1 MSPCPKSA
9 HRSSKSKWKYY
20 RSIRLNLLLIVL
32 PIIFCPSIINP
43 NLILSGSR
51 HFSSSNVIAE
61 DAYPLPKN
69 PLHSDPALLLYPL
82 QERTLRSIA
91 HGRPP
96 LWNPDIYGG
105 APLLADGQA
114 KVFAP
119 STLVSPILD
128 RPAAMEFEQWFILFV
143 LASGFF
149 NLARKLQL
157 SLFSALVAASCAL
170 AMPFVFIWIHHP
182 IALALCWLP
191 WLFIGIH
198 QAKLSMTA
206 IVTALIFLSGH
217 PGTILHVLALGLA
230 LFITRPSSKVLLGF
244 IFGLGLSALYGS
256 QLAFII
262 GSESLW
268 SRGSNQLH
276 FRTLIDIFWPQIF
289 GHPSSDNYT
298 GLDEW
303 ASSQLHIGFPCMYL
317 VVLSLLQRS
326 TRRQSLAIVLGVTF
340 AVLIGVIGL
349 PGPVN
354 HTRLTGLALV
364 VLSVPAA
371 LGAQNIRSK
380 VGQLAILVSIVGLSH
395 WTNRLHQRKLYTR
408 TSRSIKWA
416 KWL

>member
-1 MSPCPKSA
+1 
-9 HRSSKSKWKYY
+9 
-20 RSIRLNLLLIVL
+20 
-32 PIIFCPSIINP
+32 
-43 NLILSGSR
+43 
-51 HFSSSNVIAE
+51 
-61 DAYPLPKN
+61 
-69 PLHSDPALLLYPL
+69 
-82 QERTLRSIA
+82 
-91 HGRPP
+91 
-96 LWNPDIYGG
+96 
-105 APLLADGQA
+105 
-114 KVFAP
+114 
-119 STLVSPILD
+119 
-128 RPAAMEFEQWFILFV
+128 
-143 LASGFF
+143 
-149 NLARKLQL
+149 
-157 SLFSALVAASCAL
+157 
-170 AMPFVFIWIHHP
+170 
-182 IALALCWLP
+182 
-191 WLFIGIH
+191 
-198 QAKLSMTA
+198 MTA

-230 LFITRPSSKVLLGF
+230 LFITRPSSKVLLGL
-244 IFGLGLSALYGS
+244 IFGLGLSALLWLP

-262 GSESLW
+262 ESESLW

-395 WTNRLHQRKLYTR
+395 WTNRLHQEGNPQDTHKPIL
-408 TSRSIKWA
+408 SEWA
-416 KWL
+416 KLWLLNWSAIQAKTTADG